1 MSVKK
6 DAKTQ
11 LIKLCREMW
20 LFFTPYNSCENK
32 DIAEKHLA
40 CYDLIV
46 KLTLLSQNTAL
57 VKSSFS
63 AVEKTLGLIN
73 LRAYS
78 GNEITEDVLYLA
90 AERIWESCHSCL
102 EYFAFAEAVLTD
114 GKAEI
119 RVYWENEADGK
130 GIRFEE
136 FRKTMKKD
144 NSGRGIALFLAERFN
159 ASPEQAELLNFEDED
174 EVDLPF

>member
-1 MSVKK
+1 MVVSAILRTFV
-6 DAKTQ
+6 Q
-11 LIKLCREMW
+11 HYVN
-20 LFFTPYNSCENK
+20 FYNSRQ
-32 DIAEKHLA
+32 IH
-40 CYDLIV
+40 
-46 KLTLLSQNTAL
+46 
-57 VKSSFS
+57 
-63 AVEKTLGLIN
+63 
-73 LRAYS
+73 
-78 GNEITEDVLYLA
+78 
-90 AERIWESCHSCL
+90 L

-119 RVYWENEADGK
+119 RVYRENEADGK

>member
-46 KLTLLSQNTAL
+46 KLTLLSWNTAL

-78 GNEITEDVLYLA
+78 GNEITLGENVFRSFP
-90 AERIWESCHSCL
+90 AENFCG
-102 EYFAFAEAVLTD
+102 D
-114 GKAEI
+114 
-119 RVYWENEADGK
+119 
-130 GIRFEE
+130 
-136 FRKTMKKD
+136 RKTIFLSFRRESVMT
-144 NSGRGIALFLAERFN
+144 SGDAA
-159 ASPEQAELLNFEDED
+159 
-174 EVDLPF
+174 